1 MKRLVSMFG
10 ALALLWGG
18 AGSAGAGA
26 IQLTLP
32 SQLNPGDTTF
42 VYPQA
47 EFDIV
52 PSPYVASAGGNTLT
66 FKNLGVGFG
75 GGDFLRLDQ
84 GSGWGGDFA
93 PGTKLLYNQG
103 AGATDIKF
111 LNGVGEVGL
120 GAQSAIIAAH
130 TFTATA
136 YNGATAL
143 LTFTVPGDGF
153 VSFIGVQATGSDVIT
168 ELKIASDD
176 NDFAFGPTTFG
187 SPATVPEPSTLTL
200 FVLGAVGLCGYRW
213 RRRKQRA

>member
-1 MKRLVSMFG
+1 MKRLIAMLV

-42 VYPQA
+42 IYPQA

-66 FKNLGVGFG
+66 YTNLGG
-75 GGDFLRLDQ
+75 GPFIRLDQ
-84 GSGWGGDFA
+84 GSGWGGDYA

-103 AGATDIKF
+103 FGPTDIKF
-111 LNGVGEVGL
+111 LNGVSEVGL
-120 GAQSAIIAAH
+120 GAQSAFVAAH

-136 YNGATAL
+136 YDGATAL
-143 LTFTVPGDGF
+143 ITFTVPGDGF
-153 VSFIGVQATGSDVIT
+153 ISFIGVQATGSDVIT

-176 NDFAFGPTTFG
+176 NDFSFGPTTFG
-187 SPATVPEPSTLTL
+187 PAVPEPSTLTL
-200 FVLGAVGLCGYRW
+200 LVLGAVGLCGYRW
-213 RRRKQRA
+213 RRRNQRT

>member
-1 MKRLVSMFG
+1 MKRLVSMLG

-42 VYPQA
+42 IYPQP
-47 EFDIV
+47 EGTIV

-66 FKNLGVGFG
+66 YTNLGG
-75 GGDFLRLDQ
+75 GPFVRLDQ
-84 GSGWGGDFA
+84 GTSFFGDF
-93 PGTKLLYNQG
+93 PNGTKLLYNQG
-103 AGATDIKF
+103 AGPTDIKF

-120 GAQSAIIAAH
+120 GAQSAAIAAH

-143 LTFTVPGDGF
+143 LTFTVPSDGF
-153 VSFIGVQATGSDVIT
+153 ISFIGVQATGSDVIT

-200 FVLGAVGLCGYRW
+200 LVLGAVGLCGYRW